1 MKKKLLI
8 TGANGQLG
16 KCFGALEHRY
26 PNYIFLF
33 VSSKELDITNKH
45 SVINFFSQNNV
56 DYCVNCAAYTAVDK
70 AEKEQKK
77 AYDVNVD
84 GAENLAIACKIN
96 NVKLIHISTDYV
108 FDGRTKIPYTE
119 ECPTNPICV
128 YGQTKLEGEKRVTE
142 IMDCYMI
149 IRTSWLYS
157 EYNEN
162 FMNKMLTLST
172 TRNIVKVVCDQI
184 GSPTSAL
191 DLARAIITILDKGL
205 TKYGIYNYCNNG
217 IVSWFEFAKAIF
229 ESKGIKTKVL
239 AIKST
244 ELNSVVKRPDYSV
257 LECSKLK
264 KDYNISIPDWKLS
277 LNEII
282 ELNDI

>member
-1 MKKKLLI
+1 MKNKVI
-8 TGANGQLG
+8 VVGANGQLG
-16 KCFGALEHRY
+16 RCIHEMVEGNLNFEFY
-26 PNYIFLF
+26 FF
-33 VSSKELDITNKH
+33 SSKELDITLKKK
-45 SVINFFSQNNV
+45 VLEVFAQNDF
-56 DYCVNCAAYTAVDK
+56 DYCINCAAYTAVDK

-77 AYDVNVD
+77 AYDVNVH

-96 NVKLIHISTDYV
+96 NAKLIHISTDYV
-108 FDGRTKIPYTE
+108 FDGRTKTPYTE

-128 YGQTKLEGEKRVTE
+128 YGQTKLEGEKKVSE
-142 IMDCYMI
+142 IMDYYII

-172 TRNIVKVVCDQI
+172 TRNVVKVVCDQI

-217 IVSWFEFAKAIF
+217 IVSWFEFAKSIF
-229 ESKGIKTKVL
+229 KSKGIKTKVL